1 MNTTMTRRR
10 DWTQPL
16 PRPTKCP
23 AGQRLAI
30 GLFTIIPIW
39 FLLWMVHS
47 AAAPVDLDQRLKEER
62 QELKELKDQIKGYK
76 DRLERT
82 KKRERNVVQDLE
94 ESDRLLQQKRR
105 ELQSNERNLKLQA
118 EKHAALV
125 KQMEELT
132 RQLQAREGY
141 LHTRLRALYKQGR
154 VAYLPFL
161 LSASDITDFFMRVRF
176 TVKLVEHDADLLQQH
191 RDNLDALER
200 TRRSVKARSEQFQ
213 KARVQVATKQQE
225 IEQERLK
232 KNQLLTKIR
241 EEQGTYE
248 GAMQELEESS
258 KRLLALI
265 NKLEQ
270 QRKQALAR
278 EARERRLRQQQQ
290 RQQQERGTPTPN
302 TPAPPVERYF
312 DGDSRFAKL
321 RGQLAWPISGTLV
334 SSYGKIKHPTFNTYT
349 FNKGIGISAS
359 PGSDFRVIEAGQV
372 LYADWFKGYGN
383 LLIVDHGDSYYS
395 LYAQAS
401 ELLVQVGNRVKRHQ
415 VVGRTGEGGSLNG
428 PALYFEIRHQGKPEN
443 PLEWLANHRP

>member
-1 MNTTMTRRR
+1 MNRTMTRRR
-10 DWTQPL
+10 DWSQACR
-16 PRPTKCP
+16 RPTGWVVGRRF
-23 AGQRLAI
+23 AVW
-30 GLFTIIPIW
+30 LFAVMPIC
-39 FLLWMVHS
+39 FLLWILES
-47 AAAPVDLDQRLKEER
+47 AAAPAGLDQRLKEER
-62 QELKELKDQIKGYK
+62 QELKEIKDQIKGYK

-105 ELQSNERNLKLQA
+105 ELQANERNHKLQA
-118 EKHAALV
+118 EKHASLV

-132 RQLQAREGY
+132 GQLQAREEY

-161 LSASDITDFFMRVRF
+161 LSASDLTDFFRRVRF

-191 RDNLDALER
+191 RGNLEALER
-200 TRRSVKARSEQFQ
+200 TRRSVKARSEQLQ
-213 KARVQVATKQQE
+213 RARVQVAAKQEE

-232 KNQLLTKIR
+232 KNKLLTKIR

-248 GAMQELEESS
+248 GAMQELEEAS
-258 KRLLALI
+258 KRLMALI
-265 NKLEQ
+265 NQLEQ

-290 RQQQERGTPTPN
+290 RQQQERGAPTPSV
-302 TPAPPVERYF
+302 PAPPVERYA
-312 DGDSRFAKL
+312 DGNGRFAKL
-321 RGQLAWPISGTLV
+321 RGQLAWPISGRLI
-334 SSYGKIKHPTFNTYT
+334 SSYGKTKHPTFNTYT
-349 FNKGIGISAS
+349 FNKGIGISAA
-359 PGSDFRVIEAGQV
+359 PGSDFRVVEAGQV

-395 LYAQAS
+395 LYAHAS

-415 VVGRTGEGGSLNG
+415 VVGKTGEGGSLNG
-428 PALYFEIRHQGKPEN
+428 AALYFEIRHQGKPEN